1 MISVAPMMGW
11 TDRHERFLL
20 RLITRRTLLY
30 TEMVNATAILRG
42 DRAELLDFD
51 PVEHPVALQLGGA
64 DPAEMAEAARIGQDW
79 GYDEIN
85 MNVGC
90 PSDKV
95 VASRFGACLMA
106 EPSLVASCVEAMRSA
121 VTIPVTVKCRIGI
134 DDLDTYEH
142 LREFV
147 RVVSSGGCEHF
158 IVHARKAWL
167 QGLSAKQNRSV
178 PPLRYEDVHRL
189 KREFPALRVTINGG
203 LRAWADVRSHLALVD
218 GAMVG
223 REAYENP
230 YFLATVDRDFFGS
243 ADPVPT
249 RREIAEG
256 FVDYAA
262 RVVPQGVGLALLA
275 RHVLGLYRGTRR
287 SGAWRRTLSEG
298 PMRKGA
304 GLEVLREAVALAE
317 DGPLEGGRSTLGA
330 LRRLDG

>member
-11 TDRHERFLL
+11 TDRHERYLL
-20 RLITRRTLLY
+20 RLITKHALLY
-30 TEMVNATAILRG
+30 TEMVNATGILRG
-42 DRAELLDFD
+42 DREELLGFD
-51 PVEHPVALQLGGA
+51 PVEHPVALQLGGC

-90 PSDKV
+90 PSDRV

-106 EPSLVASCVEAMRSA
+106 EPALVAACVEAMRAA

-134 DDLDTYEH
+134 DDMDTYEH

-147 RVVSSGGCEHF
+147 RTVASGGCTHF

-167 QGLSAKQNRSV
+167 EGLSAKQNRTI

-189 KREFPALRVTINGG
+189 KREFPALTVTLNGG
-203 LRAWADVRSHLALVD
+203 LRSWADVRAHLDVVD

-230 YFLATVDRDFFGS
+230 YFLATVDRDFYGGS
-243 ADPVPT
+243 DPVPT
-249 RREIAEG
+249 RREIAEAFLPYCERAVG
-256 FVDYAA
+256 
-262 RVVPQGVGLALLA
+262 QGVGLALLA
-275 RHVLGLYRGTRR
+275 RHLLGLYRGTRR
-287 SGAWRRTLSEG
+287 SGAWRRQLSEG

-317 DGPLEGGRSTLGA
+317 A
-330 LRRLDG
+330 

>member
-11 TDRHERFLL
+11 TDRHERYLL
-20 RLITRRTLLY
+20 RLITRRALLY
-30 TEMVNATAILRG
+30 TEMVNATGILRG
-42 DRAELLDFD
+42 DRNELLDFD
-51 PVEHPVALQLGGA
+51 PVEHPVALQLGGC
-64 DPAEMAEAARIGQDW
+64 DPREMAEAARIGQDW

-90 PSDKV
+90 PSDRV

-106 EPSLVASCVEAMRSA
+106 EPDLVARCVEAMRSA

-134 DDLDTYEH
+134 DDMDTYEH

-147 RVVSSGGCEHF
+147 RTVASGGCTHF

-167 QGLSAKQNRSV
+167 EGLSAKQNRTI

-189 KREFPALRVTINGG
+189 KREFPSLRVTLNGG
-203 LRAWADVRSHLALVD
+203 LRSWEEVRSHLDVVD

-230 YFLATVDRDFFGS
+230 YFLATVDRDFYGV
-243 ADPVPT
+243 AGPVPT
-249 RREIAEG
+249 RREIADAFLPYCERAVG
-256 FVDYAA
+256 
-262 RVVPQGVGLALLA
+262 QGVGLALLA
-275 RHVLGLYRGTRR
+275 RHLLGLYRGTRR
-287 SGAWRRTLSEG
+287 SGAWRRQLSEG

-317 DGPLEGGRSTLGA
+317 AEAP
-330 LRRLDG
+330 RRA